1 MNLGNDAL
9 LVLIEKFTSG
19 EDTSIASANAIEVAI
34 DDAFP
39 DDEVMQ
45 DTVLMLASYRP
56 EGGAYLYAEQ
66 SMKHQLEKVRQRLI
80 SQQ

>member
-1 MNLGNDAL
+1 MNSGNDAL

-39 DDEVMQ
+39 DDEVIQ

-56 EGGAYLYAEQ
+56 GGGAYLYAQ
-66 SMKHQLEKVRQRLI
+66 QAVKHQLEKVRKRLANP
-80 SQQ
+80 Q

>member
-1 MNLGNDAL
+1 MKSVNDIL

-39 DDEVMQ
+39 DDQAMQ

-56 EGGAYLYAEQ
+56 GGGPYLYVEQ
-66 SMKHQLEKVRQRLI
+66 EIKHQLEKTLKRLA
-80 SQQ
+80 SSK